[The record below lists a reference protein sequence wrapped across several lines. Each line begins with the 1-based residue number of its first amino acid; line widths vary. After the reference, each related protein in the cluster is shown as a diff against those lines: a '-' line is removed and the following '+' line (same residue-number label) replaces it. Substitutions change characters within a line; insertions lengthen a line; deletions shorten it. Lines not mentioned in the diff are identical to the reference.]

1 MADILSEV
9 RGLQG
14 VLDGGALR
22 GGELAEVEAVF
33 VGVLVAGLA
42 ASLVAWPA
50 HEALWF
56 GRVCRWCL
64 CVAWGEGSGGVG
76 LGARG
81 SCQGHMTSVARL
93 GPRSSADCA
102 GESRR
107 GRVLNQGLETAV
119 SLRSNLPSLGF
130 PLCMT
135 IANRFDLASSSI
147 KSLAKALLHVL
158 QVVSTY
164 RKRYTYITG
173 QEILVCL
180 QSSNVNGFLIGVR
193 DSAACKGRT
202 GHGDSIA
209 ERV

>member
-1 MADILSEV
+1 MDSRACWT
-9 RGLQG
+9 
-14 VLDGGALR
+14 GGALR

-50 HEALWF
+50 HGALWF
-56 GRVCRWCL
+56 GRVAVGV
-64 CVAWGEGSGGVG
+64 CVLHGGRVAGASGW
-76 LGARG
+76 ARGG

-173 QEILVCL
+173 QEILVWFA
-180 QSSNVNGFLIGVR
+180 VF
-193 DSAACKGRT
+193 
-202 GHGDSIA
+202 
-209 ERV
+209 